1 MANWLMDLAGFIR
14 PKQYEQPKLTINSDA
29 LETPDVVEGGVR
41 AVTPE
46 ESDLAGVEKIWSSG
60 IGSVLLG
67 GLSGGLL
74 GFANAGTRRASFS
87 ASINNAN
94 YRAAVAGLNERA
106 AKLNLQNAYQSGEY
120 EAMLQGLRDA
130 QTIADT
136 RAQTASRGVRLNQGS
151 AAEVE
156 ATQRMNADLNQ
167 MAIRR
172 NTVAQANQART
183 QIAQAQA
190 DALIAK
196 GDAEAAAILKSNSNP
211 LISGLVGFLGNAAM
225 VDIGWRMK
233 DFASPT
239 AKFAEH
245 AIGRFNQGVF

>member
-1 MANWLMDLAGFIR
+1 MANWLMDLAGFWR
-14 PKQYEQPKLTINSDA
+14 PRQYERPTLTINSDA
-29 LETPDVVEGGVR
+29 LETPDVVEGGIR

-46 ESDLAGVEKIWSSG
+46 ESELAGVENIWSSG

-74 GFANAGTRRASFS
+74 GISRASTQRAALS
-87 ASINNAN
+87 ASINNAD

-106 AKLNLQNAYQSGEY
+106 ARLNLETAYKTGEY
-120 EAMLQGLRDA
+120 EAMIQGLRDA
-130 QTIADT
+130 QTISDT
-136 RAQTASRGVRLNQGS
+136 RATTAGRGVRLNQGS
-151 AAEVE
+151 AAEIE

-167 MAIRR
+167 IAIRR

-190 DALIAK
+190 DAIIAK
-196 GDAEAAAILKSNSNP
+196 GDADAAAILKRSANP

-225 VDIGWRMK
+225 VDIGWQMK
-233 DFASPT
+233 DFKSPT
-239 AKFAEH
+239 ASFVEH
-245 AIGRFNQGVF
+245 AITGFNQGVF

>member
-1 MANWLMDLAGFIR
+1 MANWLMDLAGIFR

-67 GLSGGLL
+67 GLTGGLL
-74 GFANAGTRRASFS
+74 SMSRASTQRAALS
-87 ASINNAN
+87 ASITNAN

-106 AKLNLQNAYQSGEY
+106 AKLNLESAYKTGEY

-136 RAQTASRGVRLNQGS
+136 RAQTAGRGVRLNQGS

-190 DALIAK
+190 DAIIAK
-196 GDAEAAAILKSNSNP
+196 GDADAAAILKRSSNP
-211 LISGLVGFLGNAAM
+211 LISGLVGFLGSAAM
-225 VDIGWRMK
+225 VDIGWQMK